1 MPSHVSLTLSL
12 SLSLSLVYPT
22 APAALSS
29 GDDMDD
35 EDVVQEQRAAE
46 YDASVVDSDG
56 SFSTRALC

>member
-1 MPSHVSLTLSL
+1 MDDKDDDIDD
-12 SLSLSLVYPT
+12 
-22 APAALSS
+22 